1 MEALKEI
8 QSRFYRDFPAHP
20 KEQVYEFATPSTMKP
35 TQWFCKF
42 VKIFEPIYIYLLQL
56 FLRVKII
63 FSYRSRGWN
72 QSNSW

>member
-42 VKIFEPIYIYLLQL
+42 SSLSRMNLKILSLSSP
-56 FLRVKII
+56 VV
-63 FSYRSRGWN
+63 SMC
-72 QSNSW
+72 

>member
-20 KEQVYEFATPSTMKP
+20 KEKVYEFATPSTMKP

-42 VKIFEPIYIYLLQL
+42 STLVELEHIEL
-56 FLRVKII
+56 I
-63 FSYRSRGWN
+63 FSNCFMW
-72 QSNSW
+72 

>member
-42 VKIFEPIYIYLLQL
+42 SSLSKINL
-56 FLRVKII
+56 KI
-63 FSYRSRGWN
+63 
-72 QSNSW
+72 